1 MTETEEGARI
11 NPHNGSRIFA
21 TCCLVVSATLVVL
34 FGGLHVVASPD
45 TDVDDSHRAKRIA
58 SQSQTAKGISRQ
70 IDLDGPGDT
79 GPMPC
84 KVVQILDS
92 DGNPKAYFMDVGS
105 VVCKDAKCETV
116 TVRIH
121 FDPLG
126 SYERYELP
134 SGGNLTKLGH
144 KPFSRA
150 DHDKLH
156 QILSDP
162 YSQLKSIGLNEIT
175 VPKSSAATGN
185 PVDAISAPTMLSKQS
200 TVVVGAAYTCCT
212 LWHWSHGKV
221 CDVIRDMTVQASD
234 KQDFVR
240 YLESDKDEYGTFALE
255 QLRTQNLFD
264 PQIIAAVVQVLR
276 HGSEKLTDAA
286 LEYLAKA
293 STETGVDSF
302 FCCSEDECL
311 QTNSRKRVQFLEAL
325 RDTTRDFPAGYLGQF
340 GGWLARANS
349 YYEVHLLLTLLER
362 QSPPSEETIRG
373 AMALLE
379 SDDSLVVR
387 RSYRYLKAQELAP
400 SQQKQLEAFE
410 QQHSDRL

>member
-1 MTETEEGARI
+1 MAETEEGARI
-11 NPHNGSRIFA
+11 NHHGGNRFLAAS
-21 TCCLVVSATLVVL
+21 CLVISISLVVL
-34 FGGLHVVASPD
+34 LGGLYVVASPD
-45 TDVDDSHRAKRIA
+45 TDADDSHGANDISPPPQAAK
-58 SQSQTAKGISRQ
+58 STSRQ
-70 IDLDGPGDT
+70 VYLDGPGDA
-79 GPMPC
+79 GAMPC
-84 KVVQILDS
+84 EVVQILDS
-92 DGNPKAYFMDVGS
+92 DGNPKACFMDVGS
-105 VVCKDAKCETV
+105 VVCKDARCETV

-126 SYERYELP
+126 NYERYELP

-144 KPFSRA
+144 KPFSQA

-175 VPKSSAATGN
+175 VPKSSAVAGN
-185 PVDAISAPTMLSKQS
+185 TVDAISAPTMLSQQS

-212 LWHWSHGKV
+212 LWHWSHGRV
-221 CDVIRDMTVQASD
+221 HDVIRDMTVQASN
-234 KQDFVR
+234 KQDFIR
-240 YLESDKDEYGTFALE
+240 YLENEKDEYGVFALE
-255 QLRTQNLFD
+255 QLRMQNLFD
-264 PQIIAAVVQVLR
+264 PQTIAAVDQVLR

-311 QTNSRKRVQFLEAL
+311 QANSHKRVRFLEAL
-325 RDTTRDFPAGYLGQF
+325 RDTTQDFPAGYLGQF
-340 GGWLARANS
+340 SSWLARANS

-362 QSPPSEETIRG
+362 QSPPSEEAIRE

-379 SDDSLVVR
+379 SNDSLVVR
-387 RSYRYLKAQELAP
+387 RSYRYLKAQELDG
-400 SQQKQLEAFE
+400 SQQEKLEAFE
-410 QQHSDRL
+410 REHSDRL